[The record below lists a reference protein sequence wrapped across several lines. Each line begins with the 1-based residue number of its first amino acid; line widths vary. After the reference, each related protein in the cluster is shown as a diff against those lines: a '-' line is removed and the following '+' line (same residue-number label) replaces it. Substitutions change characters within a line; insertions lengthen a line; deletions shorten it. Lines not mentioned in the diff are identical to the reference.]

1 MRVQP
6 SADRATP
13 FTFGE
18 PGLPHWLRRCPPSTR
33 SGGGGAPKG
42 RRGPSAKQ
50 ADRATRTA
58 PSLKK
63 NRCSTVGILR
73 AELQPNQTLPSK
85 IWGKHWRQV
94 GVGQCGHVIGRM
106 KCGSPPLLAH
116 ARPAGAAGHRV
127 ELLVVDGHGDQQ
139 RSPRPRLGSAR
150 RQARPARSHR
160 PLVRSRQ
167 PLRGLSSLDEGPAHK
182 RRLHRL
188 RRICNRIEANPVRAA
203 HARAAPSEETH
214 ELAGVAACS
223 DWLSTCRAYGAG
235 VAPSGST
242 TAFCCSGQTIGKG
255 GGVVDVQSCQR
266 NS

>member
-1 MRVQP
+1 MSSLDAKRRRRRPEGAEGTVCEAGGPRHQNGAEFEEKPVFDRWDTPRRTPTQSNTSVKDLGKTLAP
-6 SADRATP
+6 S
-13 FTFGE
+13 
-18 PGLPHWLRRCPPSTR
+18 
-33 SGGGGAPKG
+33 
-42 RRGPSAKQ
+42 RRGTMRPC
-50 ADRATRTA
+50 
-58 PSLKK
+58 
-63 NRCSTVGILR
+63 NRPHEVW
-73 AELQPNQTLPSK
+73 K
-85 IWGKHWRQV
+85 
-94 GVGQCGHVIGRM
+94 
-106 KCGSPPLLAH
+106 PPLLAP
-116 ARPAGAAGHRV
+116 ARPAGTAGHRV